1 MFFAGRTSPYC
12 SRHVLAFASGQET
25 SRNVKIRF
33 NIKQKLDFGHQLAVV
48 GSSHQLGSWNVSNT
62 TGKLSW
68 SEGDFWKGEAE
79 IPTGPVEFK
88 LVVVGDGD
96 AVNWQPGE
104 NVALLVPDSADAID
118 VTGEESSL
126 NLTILEASTT
136 IEESN
141 VQNATGNGEDGEAES
156 TREYEELSLPW
167 LKSLKVTELKN
178 MCTERG
184 LPVSG
189 KKSDLIDRLTNV

>member
-1 MFFAGRTSPYC
+1 MLFAGRTPCC

-62 TGKLSW
+62 NGKLSW
-68 SEGDFWKGEAE
+68 SEGDFWRGEAE

-88 LVVVGDGD
+88 LVVVGDGN

-104 NVALLVPDSADAID
+104 NVALIVPDSADAID

-126 NLTILEASTT
+126 NLTIVEASTAVDESDVRDA
-136 IEESN
+136 EEDHEE
-141 VQNATGNGEDGEAES
+141 VETGSAG
-156 TREYEELSLPW
+156 EELSLPW
-167 LKSLKVTELKN
+167 LKSLKVAELKN
-178 MCTERG
+178 MCKERG